1 VLATQG
7 PEGAFDLA
15 DMQLLLRW
23 LDALARHPTGADD
36 VTPVPGVLPP
46 VQKLVLQ
53 ILAHFNTVRASCATA
68 VMPVCRCLTWCLF
81 SALKRLQPV
90 VALVVH
96 CTTVLQVY
104 PCAHA
109 VMSLAQQRTCYRIA
123 CWCALQV
130 VVPHLCLPPL
140 LG

>member
-1 VLATQG
+1 MHPTQARSELLTGLSSVLATQG

-53 ILAHFNTVRASCATA
+53 ILAHFNTVRASYVNA
-68 VMPVCRCLTWCLF
+68 VCGCTDASRGVCF
-81 SALKRLQPV
+81 Q
-90 VALVVH
+90 H
-96 CTTVLQVY
+96 
-104 PCAHA
+104 
-109 VMSLAQQRTCYRIA
+109 
-123 CWCALQV
+123 
-130 VVPHLCLPPL
+130 
-140 LG
+140 

>member
-23 LDALARHPTGADD
+23 LNALARHPTGADD

-53 ILAHFNTVRASCATA
+53 ILAHFNTVGAAVRA
-68 VMPVCRCLTWCLF
+68 RF
-81 SALKRLQPV
+81 I
-90 VALVVH
+90 LVGADV
-96 CTTVLQVY
+96 
-104 PCAHA
+104 
-109 VMSLAQQRTCYRIA
+109 LAQPASACSMRVIWATCVCIA
-123 CWCALQV
+123 QV
-130 VVPHLCLPPL
+130 
-140 LG
+140 G